1 MPSPPRDRLHSLDQF
16 RGYTVAGMFLV
27 NFLGAFAA
35 VHPLLKHHNTY
46 CSYADTVMPQFFFAV
61 GFAFRLAF
69 LRHVEKVGAAQAYR
83 QAIVRGFGLILVGV
97 VVYHLDGKF
106 PSWEALSKDGLGG
119 FLSTAWRRS
128 MFQALVHIG
137 VTSLWVLPVIA
148 RSARTQIFWLIGSAV
163 LHILLSVSWWHEW
176 LRANRVIDGGPLGF
190 LTWTIPV
197 LAGSLTYMYLESHGR
212 EKSYRPFLLMAA
224 LAMAAGYAVSC
235 LTNGGVLAAPPFVAP
250 WHERDMWTMSQQAG
264 SASYLVFATGFSL
277 AVYTFFL
284 WWSDARQ
291 RQWSVFRTLGVNA
304 LAGYVLHMLV
314 EDAVKPFAP
323 KDSPLAWALFT
334 FLLFF
339 SITWL
344 FLRSLERNKIFI
356 RL

>member
-1 MPSPPRDRLHSLDQF
+1 MPSPPPQRLHSLDQF

-27 NFLGAFAA
+27 NFLGAVAA

-106 PSWEALSKDGLGG
+106 ASWEALSKDGLGG

-148 RSARTQIFWLIGSAV
+148 RSARTQTFWLIGSAV
-163 LHILLSVSWWHEW
+163 LHILLSASWWHEW

-212 EKSYRPFLLMAA
+212 EKSYRPFLLMGA
-224 LAMAAGYAVSC
+224 LAMAAGYALSC

-264 SASYLVFATGFSL
+264 SVSYLLFATGFSL

-334 FLLFF
+334 FLIFF